1 MRPTGDNHI
10 RLVIQ
15 GVRGSHA
22 EPATYRVIAYPHRPC
37 MKDEPATFSSL
48 DDLLARLREVVP
60 GVDEHIFSA
69 AEAGTQI
76 LFARE
81 LELTDEQPKTLR
93 LAR

>member
-1 MRPTGDNHI
+1 MRPPGNNCI

-15 GVRGSHA
+15 EVCGSHA
-22 EPATYRVIAYPHRPC
+22 EPATYRMIAYPRRPF

-48 DDLLARLREVVP
+48 HDLLARLRAVLP
-60 GVDEHIFSA
+60 GVDERVSSA

-81 LELTDEQPKTLR
+81 LELTDEQLRTLG

>member
-1 MRPTGDNHI
+1 
-10 RLVIQ
+10 
-15 GVRGSHA
+15 
-22 EPATYRVIAYPHRPC
+22 